1 MVVTK
6 HVPSIYIYEFVHTQ
20 VYQIIFIKFI
30 YHIIENKWIIY
41 WFSIVNRLTFMC
53 IFAIISVELR
63 HCPIY
68 IVCICNKMRL
78 GYGIE
83 VGTWPHLFL
92 LLLLQIN
99 CNEKI
104 TFMVALVE
112 FVPIYKNLLHTKSAY
127 NGRHS
132 TEMCGYEIYYV
143 SFPPFSHKWVIY
155 AQECHKYW
163 LVKPY

>member
-1 MVVTK
+1 MNNLLVFNCK
-6 HVPSIYIYEFVHTQ
+6 SINFYVYFCHNISWVETLSNIYCL
-20 VYQIIFIKFI
+20 Y
-30 YHIIENKWIIY
+30 
-41 WFSIVNRLTFMC
+41 
-53 IFAIISVELR
+53 
-63 HCPIY
+63 
-68 IVCICNKMRL
+68 ICNKMWL

-83 VGTWPHLFL
+83 VGTWPHLF

-132 TEMCGYEIYYV
+132 TEMCGYEIHYV